1 MIAPNVVL
9 LLGGL
14 LSGTGGPSGPGPA
27 VGEKIPPFEAVDQN
41 GQRRD
46 FASLRGPRGLVL
58 LFFRSADW

>member
-9 LLGGL
+9 LLGSL
-14 LSGTGGPSGPGPA
+14 LGSTGRLAGPGPA
-27 VGEKIPPFEAVDQN
+27 VGEKVPPFEAVDQN